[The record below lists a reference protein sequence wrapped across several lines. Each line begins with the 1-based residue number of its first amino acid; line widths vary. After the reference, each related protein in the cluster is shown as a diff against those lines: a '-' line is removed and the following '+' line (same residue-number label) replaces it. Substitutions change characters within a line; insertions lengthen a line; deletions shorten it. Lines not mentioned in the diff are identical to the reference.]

1 MWAQAMRV
9 ALPLAPAG
17 AIFDCFFLS
26 WIVNRA
32 RDYEFCV
39 VM

>member
-9 ALPLAPAG
+9 ALPLAG
-17 AIFDCFFLS
+17 MSHFDCFFLS

-32 RDYEFCV
+32 REYEFCV